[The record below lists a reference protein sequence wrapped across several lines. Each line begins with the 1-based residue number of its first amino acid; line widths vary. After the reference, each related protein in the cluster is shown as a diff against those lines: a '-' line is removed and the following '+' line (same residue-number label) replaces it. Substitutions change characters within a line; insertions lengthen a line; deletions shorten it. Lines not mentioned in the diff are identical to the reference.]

1 MTTEAMTAL
10 GDIDAEFF
18 KIMGLDEPR
27 EMTIDELAQGVVD
40 YLAEQAAPDTRPD
53 HIGTLVRAILD
64 GGVDAAIYEFD
75 GMTDIRSDAE
85 RETLLAR
92 AEFIVSGMRVL
103 ARGAQQ

>member
-18 KIMGLDEPR
+18 KLMGLDEPR
-27 EMTIDELAQGVVD
+27 EMTIDEIAQGVVD

-53 HIGTLVRAILD
+53 HLGTLIRAILAD
-64 GGVDAAIYEFD
+64 GLDAAIEEFND
-75 GMTDIRSDAE
+75 MPDIRSDFE
-85 RETLLAR
+85 RDALLAR

-103 ARGAQQ
+103 AQGDA